1 MLSHLCTP
9 GINLNWSWYIILFRY
24 FLIQFASCGS
34 LTCLLFIYFLIFLVD
49 VLYQVKEVPL
59 YSWLSESFFFFFNH
73 GWVLDFVK
81 YSLASIFMV
90 IPFFL
95 RSLLILWI
103 FSVACCI
110 FIFIP
115 FCRSEVLVDL
125 TGFSVQD
132 VSWAG
137 LLPRSPVD

>member
-34 LTCLLFIYFLIFLVD
+34 LTCLLFIYFFNFSCRCSLSSQGSSPLFLAFW
-49 VLYQVKEVPL
+49 E
-59 YSWLSESFFFFFNH
+59 FFFFFNH

-95 RSLLILWI
+95 RSLSILWI

>member
-1 MLSHLCTP
+1 MAVSP
-9 GINLNWSWYIILFRY
+9 VYY
-24 FLIQFASCGS
+24 
-34 LTCLLFIYFLIFLVD
+34 LFIFLIFLVD

-59 YSWLSESFFFFFNH
+59 YSWLSESFFFFNH

>member
-1 MLSHLCTP
+1 MFFIKSRKFP
-9 GINLNWSWYIILFRY
+9 SILG
-24 FLIQFASCGS
+24 FLR
-34 LTCLLFIYFLIFLVD
+34 V
-49 VLYQVKEVPL
+49 
-59 YSWLSESFFFFFNH
+59 FFFFFNH

-95 RSLLILWI
+95 RSLSILWI

>member
-1 MLSHLCTP
+1 MSAGGFLKIFFIKSRKFP
-9 GINLNWSWYIILFRY
+9 SILG
-24 FLIQFASCGS
+24 FLR
-34 LTCLLFIYFLIFLVD
+34 V
-49 VLYQVKEVPL
+49 
-59 YSWLSESFFFFFNH
+59 FFFVFLNH

-95 RSLLILWI
+95 RSLSILWI